1 MTQKKIALLGTSDAR
16 LYKYNARGEL
26 LSSYNPYAASPRL
39 LELLDQG
46 YEVYIVSTR
55 TKFFPDGGDKCLLEL
70 IPRENFF
77 FANPELECR
86 GPDSPGLIDV
96 WERAATHVGVEVG
109 DNFETWMDIRFL
121 AKEQGLTIK

>member
-1 MTQKKIALLGTSDAR
+1 MRKIALLDTSTARTIKASETSPRPCATAR
-16 LYKYNARGEL
+16 LL
-26 LSSYNPYAASPRL
+26 DL
-39 LELLDQG
+39 LEEG

-55 TKFFPDGGDKCLLEL
+55 VKLFPDGVDMCLFDL

-77 FANPELECR
+77 TPDPELDCS

-109 DNFETWMDIRFL
+109 DNFDSWIDIRFL